1 MTSSQFAESVA
12 RRSFL
17 SRVGGSLAA
26 FGAAWS
32 AGSAVT
38 QAAAQAPASAP
49 PAAPAAPDPHWQPVR
64 HAQDDWLDQLPGKHR
79 LAWDTTTPAE
89 LEDAIQFA
97 GNFYSANK
105 NVYGLDNN
113 DLAVVIILRH
123 RSAPFA
129 FNDAIWAKYGAT
141 LARRADFTDPKTK
154 EAPTVNFFTPTST
167 GDATARPRGI
177 AGLIKSGTRFAI
189 CDLSTHGIASLIAKD
204 AGITPDAAY
213 KELTANLIGNSRL
226 VAAGIVAVNRVQERG
241 YSIT

>member
-1 MTSSQFAESVA
+1 MTSSQLAESVA

-32 AGSAVT
+32 AGAVLT
-38 QAAAQAPASAP
+38 EAAVQSPAPVSPAAA
-49 PAAPAAPDPHWQPVR
+49 AAPDPHWQPVR
-64 HAQDDWLDQLPGKHR
+64 HAQDDWLDRLPSKHR

-105 NVYGLDNN
+105 SVYGIENS
-113 DLAVVIILRH
+113 DLAIVIILRH

-154 EAPTVNFFTPTST
+154 EAPTVNFFTPAST
-167 GDATARPRGI
+167 GDATARPRGL
-177 AGLIKSGTRFAI
+177 AGLIKAGAQFAI

-204 AGITPDAAY
+204 AGITPEAAY
-213 KELTANLIGNSRL
+213 KELTANLIGNGRL
-226 VAAGIVAVNRVQERG
+226 VAAGIIAVNRVQERG

>member
-1 MTSSQFAESVA
+1 MERGYRGDT
-12 RRSFL
+12 
-17 SRVGGSLAA
+17 GG
-26 FGAAWS
+26 
-32 AGSAVT
+32 
-38 QAAAQAPASAP
+38 AQPPASAS
-49 PAAPAAPDPHWQPVR
+49 PAPTAAADPHWQPTR

-105 NVYGLDNN
+105 NVYGVDNN

-154 EAPTVNFFTPTST
+154 EAPTVNFFTPASTSE
-167 GDATARPRGI
+167 ATARPRGL
-177 AGLIKSGTRFAI
+177 AGLIKSGTQFAI

-204 AGITPDAAY
+204 AGITADAAY
-213 KELTANLIGNSRL
+213 KELTTNLIGNSRL